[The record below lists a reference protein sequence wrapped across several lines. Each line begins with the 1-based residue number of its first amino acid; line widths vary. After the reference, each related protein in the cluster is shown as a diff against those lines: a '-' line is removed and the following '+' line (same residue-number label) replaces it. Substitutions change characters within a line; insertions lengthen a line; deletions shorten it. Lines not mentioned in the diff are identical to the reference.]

1 MDENIRNILILFG
14 VISFL
19 SIYKSIKYL
28 KKGTKKYY
36 PFDEF
41 FPQSGFW
48 SVLLYLMIV
57 LFFSACI
64 YLVFKFN
71 IKFSKS

>member
-14 VISFL
+14 VIAFL

-28 KKGTKKYY
+28 KKGSKTYY
-36 PFDEF
+36 PFDAF

-48 SVLLYLMIV
+48 AVLLYLMIIF
-57 LFFSACI
+57 FFSVCI
-64 YLVFKFN
+64 YIVFKFN